1 MSATEIAEQLAL
13 EFGRDGSR
21 EALRR
26 YDEKLRTLGRMAAGP
41 YMVAA
46 IKLCRP

>member
-1 MSATEIAEQLAL
+1 MSAAEIAEQLAM

-21 EALRR
+21 DALRR
-26 YDEKLRTLGRMAAGP
+26 YDEKLKTLGRKTAGP